1 MDPQAFVV
9 ATLVAHVGLAMFV
22 TGHARLTETEAG
34 KWPFVT
40 LAVGLAGVAAY
51 FFYDE
56 SSDAGGI

>member
-9 ATLVAHVGLAMFV
+9 ATLAAHVGLAMFV
-22 TGHARLTETEAG
+22 TVHARLTETEAG

-40 LAVGLAGVAAY
+40 LAFGLAGVAAY

-56 SSDAGGI
+56 TADAGQI